1 MALNFNAITI
11 INNGF
16 NEFLDPLSFFTNFFL
31 LISLCFKIK
40 FTDYYHTLFLNLNNL
55 ELKIFQLL
63 V

>member
-11 INNGF
+11 INNGI

-31 LISLCFKIK
+31 LIFLCFKIK